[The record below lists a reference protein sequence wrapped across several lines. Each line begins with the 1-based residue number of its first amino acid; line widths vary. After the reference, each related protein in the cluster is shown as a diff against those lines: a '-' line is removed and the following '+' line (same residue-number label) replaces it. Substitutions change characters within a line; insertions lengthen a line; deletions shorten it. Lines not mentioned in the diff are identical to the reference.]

1 MVFLN
6 QLLQSCHLT
15 VSSQNPRITGLAID
29 SRKVKPGFLFAA
41 VPGEKTD
48 GRLFIPKALELGAT
62 AILAPL
68 GTTIP
73 NNTNAILITTEN
85 PRQTLAKMASVF
97 FEKQPNFLIAVT
109 GTNGKTSTVDF
120 IRQLWSLQGYQ
131 AASIGTLGV
140 ISPIPVQFEG
150 PVLTT
155 LDSITLHQILAQLQ
169 KSDVNHVALEASS
182 HGLAQYRLDGLEIH
196 AAGFSNLT
204 RDHLDYHHDFAHYLE
219 AKLRLFKDILPQG
232 GIAAVNADMDPD
244 ALKALKDVAKKRNL
258 ALRLVGEKGSFLK
271 LLSVTPHIDGQHFK
285 IAIGNEQYDVAF
297 PLLGRYQIDNI
308 LLALALIAKNEAEI
322 PHLLS
327 LLPQLKGV
335 RGRMEKAVTLSNG
348 GAVYV
353 DYAHT
358 PDAIAHVL
366 QSLRPHCKNRLFVL
380 FGAGGDR
387 DRGKRPLM
395 AQQAALFADQVI
407 VTDDNPR
414 TEAANLIR
422 QEVMAGDPK
431 AIEIAGR
438 SEAIAFALK
447 QIKEGDILVV
457 AGKGHE
463 QGQIIGKEVH
473 PFDDVS
479 VIRDLAGNL

>member
-1 MVFLN
+1 M
-6 QLLQSCHLT
+6 
-15 VSSQNPRITGLAID
+15 
-29 SRKVKPGFLFAA
+29 
-41 VPGEKTD
+41 
-48 GRLFIPKALELGAT
+48 
-62 AILAPL
+62 
-68 GTTIP
+68 
-73 NNTNAILITTEN
+73 
-85 PRQTLAKMASVF
+85 
-97 FEKQPNFLIAVT
+97 
-109 GTNGKTSTVDF
+109 
-120 IRQLWSLQGYQ
+120 
-131 AASIGTLGV
+131 
-140 ISPIPVQFEG
+140 
-150 PVLTT
+150 
-155 LDSITLHQILAQLQ
+155 
-169 KSDVNHVALEASS
+169 
-182 HGLAQYRLDGLEIH
+182 
-196 AAGFSNLT
+196 
-204 RDHLDYHHDFAHYLE
+204 
-219 AKLRLFKDILPQG
+219 
-232 GIAAVNADMDPD
+232 
-244 ALKALKDVAKKRNL
+244 
-258 ALRLVGEKGSFLK
+258 
-271 LLSVTPHIDGQHFK
+271 
-285 IAIGNEQYDVAF
+285 
-297 PLLGRYQIDNI
+297 LGRYQIDNI

-348 GAVYV
+348 AAVYV

-479 VIRDLAGNL
+479 VIRNLAWNL